1 MLGTHGSL
9 RWPHGEGGRKGSEE
23 PQTEEKPG
31 GREGLEGPREFG
43 NWGNWSNWD
52 NRSIGTLKTVFERK
66 SLLGLGIGK
75 GRRSTGLKDVC
86 FYPLFRTGEPMCS
99 LCFPLVQPRL
109 QAIAFWACA
118 QALCP
123 ERPLAARVILAFPS
137 PPTPPRP
144 WGNSQAP
151 KAIRVPGLTA
161 PAQPLLGCPAP
172 A

>member
-23 PQTEEKPG
+23 LSTQTEEKPG

-75 GRRSTGLKDVC
+75 GRRSVKT
-86 FYPLFRTGEPMCS
+86 
-99 LCFPLVQPRL
+99 LCK
-109 QAIAFWACA
+109 
-118 QALCP
+118 
-123 ERPLAARVILAFPS
+123 ES
-137 PPTPPRP
+137 
-144 WGNSQAP
+144 
-151 KAIRVPGLTA
+151 
-161 PAQPLLGCPAP
+161 
-172 A
+172 